1 MQAIINEALENL
13 IKDFSIKNLQEFI
26 SLKRNDAHLDNINIP
41 NDTKFQ
47 DFDNIV
53 YVSKFNLPDAKEF
66 QVFAIKTNFE
76 LSERSSKKKQ
86 FELAK
91 TILKNGFID
100 AGFFVFYDDNKN
112 FRFSLVFR
120 TYDINKTEFSYY
132 KRYTYYVQR
141 DKLNK
146 TFRKQLSEAKFDTL
160 KNIINAFSIQPLTKE
175 FYTEIEYWYA
185 WALESNDVQF
195 GNNSRKEENLI
206 RLITRLIFVWF
217 LKQKGLVNE
226 VLFDDN
232 ELSKIVK
239 DFKKGNYYYNV
250 ILQNL
255 FFATLNRPIKERGWA
270 QDKGYPINKS
280 NFGVRNLFR
289 YEKFLNID
297 IQEFMKLYE
306 DIPFVNGGLFE
317 CLDREVIK
325 EDGSKDYVFIDGF
338 TRRENDRAKIAD
350 EFFFSDYKLIRI
362 KSFYEKPREVK
373 VRGIINIL
381 KDYNWTVDENS
392 VMDIDV
398 ALDPELLG
406 HIFENLLASYNEET
420 KSTARKSTG
429 SYYTPKEIVD
439 FMVEESIIEYLKTN
453 TRIEEERI
461 KKLVYLNDTEN
472 IESLFSKEERKEIV
486 EAIDKLKV
494 LDPAVGSGA
503 FPVGVLHKL
512 VYILERID
520 SDNELWKDIQLE
532 KAVKE
537 IEEIKDIEDEKFKK
551 ERIKDIE
558 EVFNEKLN
566 YADFARKL
574 YLIEDCIYGVDI
586 QNIAIQICKLRF
598 FLTLLID
605 QKVDRS
611 KENLGIRPL
620 PNFETKFVCAN
631 SLISLEKKSE
641 SIFITENL
649 KKLKIELKEL
659 YKKYYNIKT
668 RQEKVKIEKKSKE
681 IKEKMKEELI
691 KVGYSDQTIKKI
703 MEFDVFDQLS
713 SANWF
718 DIEWMFG
725 IDDKFDIVIANPPY
739 VSTKGVDEKYKEI
752 LTKEFN
758 FADDLYNHFY
768 FKGIELI
775 KDYGILAY
783 ISSKTFWTIQTK
795 KNLRELLLKNRLIKI
810 VDTANPFENVVVDT
824 CIVIVQKLPKN
835 FNNNN
840 KYFIDFID
848 VRDGWNNRKEYKVN
862 IEVYKNVVNNVF
874 FLPTDFNLKIYEKIA
889 KHVKIL
895 IDEYWDKISTSKN
908 IEKYKRELDKY
919 RKNLKP
925 GDITILGLI
934 TEGGQGLA
942 TGDNGKYVGVLEGT
956 KWAEKVR
963 TERPEKLLLATEF
976 CKKYKITNKL
986 EAKKFL
992 DNLTEIEIRELFD
1005 NIKKE
1010 YGRDIFGRG
1019 WLYRIVSYEE
1029 IADVDS
1035 LTEYEKLNGI
1045 KGKRTFVPYDK
1056 GDKEGNRWYAP
1067 TPYYIDWSI
1076 ENVSF
1081 LKKNSG
1087 KKGEGM
1093 PVVRNQQF
1101 YFKEGFCW
1109 NNVTG
1114 DKIICRIKEKTVHS
1128 TEAMTFTSIIPELVP
1143 DYFLVCLLN
1152 SSLLANYKNTFLNVT
1167 VHLTTGDAKEFP
1179 IVIPND
1185 NQLKEFEDI
1194 FNRAVSIQKQKFLGK
1209 ITDKQAQQKLELIQ
1223 IELDQKV
1230 LELYQIL

>member
-26 SLKRNDAHLDNINIP
+26 SLKRNDAHLDKEYINIP
-41 NDTKFQ
+41 DDSKFQ

-53 YVSKFNLPDAKEF
+53 YVSRFNLPDAKEF

-270 QDKGYPINKS
+270 LDKGYPINKS

-297 IQEFMKLYE
+297 IEEFMKLYE

-472 IESLFSKEERKEIV
+472 IDSLFSKEERKEIV

-537 IEEIKDIEDEKFKK
+537 IEEIRDIEDEKFKK

-703 MEFDVFDQLS
+703 MEFDVFDQ
-713 SANWF
+713 
-718 DIEWMFG
+718 
-725 IDDKFDIVIANPPY
+725 
-739 VSTKGVDEKYKEI
+739 
-752 LTKEFN
+752 
-758 FADDLYNHFY
+758 
-768 FKGIELI
+768 
-775 KDYGILAY
+775 
-783 ISSKTFWTIQTK
+783 
-795 KNLRELLLKNRLIKI
+795 
-810 VDTANPFENVVVDT
+810 
-824 CIVIVQKLPKN
+824 
-835 FNNNN
+835 
-840 KYFIDFID
+840 
-848 VRDGWNNRKEYKVN
+848 
-862 IEVYKNVVNNVF
+862 
-874 FLPTDFNLKIYEKIA
+874 
-889 KHVKIL
+889 
-895 IDEYWDKISTSKN
+895 
-908 IEKYKRELDKY
+908 
-919 RKNLKP
+919 
-925 GDITILGLI
+925 
-934 TEGGQGLA
+934 
-942 TGDNGKYVGVLEGT
+942 
-956 KWAEKVR
+956 
-963 TERPEKLLLATEF
+963 
-976 CKKYKITNKL
+976 
-986 EAKKFL
+986 
-992 DNLTEIEIRELFD
+992 
-1005 NIKKE
+1005 
-1010 YGRDIFGRG
+1010 
-1019 WLYRIVSYEE
+1019 
-1029 IADVDS
+1029 
-1035 LTEYEKLNGI
+1035 
-1045 KGKRTFVPYDK
+1045 
-1056 GDKEGNRWYAP
+1056 
-1067 TPYYIDWSI
+1067 
-1076 ENVSF
+1076 
-1081 LKKNSG
+1081 
-1087 KKGEGM
+1087 
-1093 PVVRNQQF
+1093 
-1101 YFKEGFCW
+1101 
-1109 NNVTG
+1109 
-1114 DKIICRIKEKTVHS
+1114 
-1128 TEAMTFTSIIPELVP
+1128 
-1143 DYFLVCLLN
+1143 
-1152 SSLLANYKNTFLNVT
+1152 
-1167 VHLTTGDAKEFP
+1167 
-1179 IVIPND
+1179 
-1185 NQLKEFEDI
+1185 
-1194 FNRAVSIQKQKFLGK
+1194 
-1209 ITDKQAQQKLELIQ
+1209 
-1223 IELDQKV
+1223 
-1230 LELYQIL
+1230 

>member
-1 MQAIINEALENL
+1 
-13 IKDFSIKNLQEFI
+13 
-26 SLKRNDAHLDNINIP
+26 
-41 NDTKFQ
+41 
-47 DFDNIV
+47 
-53 YVSKFNLPDAKEF
+53 
-66 QVFAIKTNFE
+66 
-76 LSERSSKKKQ
+76 
-86 FELAK
+86 
-91 TILKNGFID
+91 
-100 AGFFVFYDDNKN
+100 
-112 FRFSLVFR
+112 
-120 TYDINKTEFSYY
+120 
-132 KRYTYYVQR
+132 
-141 DKLNK
+141 
-146 TFRKQLSEAKFDTL
+146 
-160 KNIINAFSIQPLTKE
+160 
-175 FYTEIEYWYA
+175 
-185 WALESNDVQF
+185 
-195 GNNSRKEENLI
+195 
-206 RLITRLIFVWF
+206 
-217 LKQKGLVNE
+217 
-226 VLFDDN
+226 
-232 ELSKIVK
+232 
-239 DFKKGNYYYNV
+239 
-250 ILQNL
+250 
-255 FFATLNRPIKERGWA
+255 
-270 QDKGYPINKS
+270 
-280 NFGVRNLFR
+280 
-289 YEKFLNID
+289 
-297 IQEFMKLYE
+297 
-306 DIPFVNGGLFE
+306 
-317 CLDREVIK
+317 
-325 EDGSKDYVFIDGF
+325 
-338 TRRENDRAKIAD
+338 
-350 EFFFSDYKLIRI
+350 
-362 KSFYEKPREVK
+362 
-373 VRGIINIL
+373 
-381 KDYNWTVDENS
+381 
-392 VMDIDV
+392 
-398 ALDPELLG
+398 
-406 HIFENLLASYNEET
+406 
-420 KSTARKSTG
+420 
-429 SYYTPKEIVD
+429 
-439 FMVEESIIEYLKTN
+439 
-453 TRIEEERI
+453 
-461 KKLVYLNDTEN
+461 
-472 IESLFSKEERKEIV
+472 
-486 EAIDKLKV
+486 
-494 LDPAVGSGA
+494 
-503 FPVGVLHKL
+503 
-512 VYILERID
+512 
-520 SDNELWKDIQLE
+520 
-532 KAVKE
+532 
-537 IEEIKDIEDEKFKK
+537 
-551 ERIKDIE
+551 
-558 EVFNEKLN
+558 
-566 YADFARKL
+566 
-574 YLIEDCIYGVDI
+574 
-586 QNIAIQICKLRF
+586 
-598 FLTLLID
+598 
-605 QKVDRS
+605 
-611 KENLGIRPL
+611 
-620 PNFETKFVCAN
+620 
-631 SLISLEKKSE
+631 
-641 SIFITENL
+641 
-649 KKLKIELKEL
+649 LKIELKEL

-718 DIEWMFG
+718 DSEWMFG

-908 IEKYKRELDKY
+908 IEKYKRELDNY